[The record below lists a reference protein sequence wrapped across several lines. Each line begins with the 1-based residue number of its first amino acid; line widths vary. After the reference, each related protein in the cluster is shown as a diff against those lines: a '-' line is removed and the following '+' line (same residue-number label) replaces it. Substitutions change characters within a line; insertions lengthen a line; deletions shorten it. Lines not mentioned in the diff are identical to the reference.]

1 MLFTESVL
9 GIIASAVAVALNS
22 MLMYKIGF
30 SRWMISQT
38 AVYWT
43 PKQPRNVSVAI
54 MSVFGVII
62 YFVFGCIF
70 MTGHYA
76 GGLMWL

>member
-30 SRWMISQT
+30 S
-38 AVYWT
+38 
-43 PKQPRNVSVAI
+43 
-54 MSVFGVII
+54 
-62 YFVFGCIF
+62 
-70 MTGHYA
+70 
-76 GGLMWL
+76 